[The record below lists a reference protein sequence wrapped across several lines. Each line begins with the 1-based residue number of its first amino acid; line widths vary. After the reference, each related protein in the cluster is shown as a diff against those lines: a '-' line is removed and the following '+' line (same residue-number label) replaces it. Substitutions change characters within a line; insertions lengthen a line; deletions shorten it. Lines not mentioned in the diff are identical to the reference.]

1 LYDENSELNNLSNDK
16 NQVPL
21 ANEHTQRSQRSPS
34 PSASIDYVEKENKK
48 ICLE

>member
-21 ANEHTQRSQRSPS
+21 ANEHKQRSPP